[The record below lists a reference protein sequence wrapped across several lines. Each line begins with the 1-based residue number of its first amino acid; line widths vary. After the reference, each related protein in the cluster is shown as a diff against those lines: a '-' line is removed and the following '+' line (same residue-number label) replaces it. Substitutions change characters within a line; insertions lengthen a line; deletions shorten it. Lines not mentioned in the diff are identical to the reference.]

1 MIGLIDEV
9 AIFDRA
15 LIEREIGTVITGLAA
30 MLAVE
35 PSGKLT
41 VTCGY
46 IRNDHAQYVI
56 L

>member
-9 AIFDRA
+9 AIFDRG
-15 LIEREIGTVITGLAA
+15 LTEEEIGLVVAGLAA

-41 VTCGY
+41 VTWGY
-46 IRNDHAQYVI
+46 IRNFHAQ
-56 L
+56 